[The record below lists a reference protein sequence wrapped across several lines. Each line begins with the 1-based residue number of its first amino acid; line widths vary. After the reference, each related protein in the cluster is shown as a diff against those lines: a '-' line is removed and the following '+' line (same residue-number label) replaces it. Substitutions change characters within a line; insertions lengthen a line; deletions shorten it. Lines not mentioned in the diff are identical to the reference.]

1 MRPEVI
7 AGISNFVAYA
17 NANAKAE
24 TLVDEAVRNDPG
36 IYPSAEVRAKLITLK
51 TPSDKEVRNI
61 SRAWTRVK
69 TGQ

>member
-7 AGISNFVAYA
+7 SGISNFVAYA

-24 TLVDEAVRNDPG
+24 SLVDEAIRNDPG
-36 IYPSAEVRAKLITLK
+36 IYPSADVRTKLITLK

-61 SRAWTRVK
+61 SRAWTHVK